1 MAKNVFISHA
11 HDDKALADAVTELVR
26 RVFDEHAMVSYSS
39 DQSSG
44 GGIQAGSQ
52 WLEWILQQIQQSDVT
67 IVMLTP
73 ASISK
78 PWLMWESGAVSGVS
92 LALKEGTPII
102 PLLFRLD
109 KDQVPSPLG
118 DRQAEYGES
127 LEGIERVLQALQA
140 SIGEPESRLMPL
152 LLREHVPPYLEQV
165 KLAVQDRP
173 LPLTEDAVQEWCE
186 RLDELRAARRSRE
199 VGHLHR
205 ALLLAF
211 TPAGPEPPPLD
222 LRLHRRLGEMYL
234 EVGQGAEAIKQ
245 FELALRLAPKDLFLL
260 HKLALAHLE
269 AVDVNGALE
278 VLTSIEKLDADAAN
292 WSPEIAGLK
301 GRSYR
306 ERWQST
312 GDVQDLRTARD
323 AYSKAMEFSP
333 DSYYLADNF
342 GQLSL
347 LLGERERAI
356 EAFGKAEQAIARSGE
371 RSVWSLAT
379 TATAAIVRGDETHA
393 LAILGDIQAL
403 GATQR
408 ELHSIENGLRRLQH
422 SLKVSDE
429 MFGRWIG
436 ALRGG
441 AEAVPP
447 VKVEAPG

>member
-26 RVFDEHAMVSYSS
+26 RVFDEHAVVGYSS
-39 DQSSG
+39 DHSSG

-52 WLEWILQQIQQSDVT
+52 WLAWILQQIRQSDVT

-109 KDQVPSPLG
+109 KDQIPSPLG

-127 LEGIERVLQALQA
+127 REGIERVVQALQA
-140 SIGEPESRLMPL
+140 SIGEPEPRLMPL

-173 LPLTEDAVQEWCE
+173 LPLTEAAVQEWCE
-186 RLDELRAARRSRE
+186 RLDELRRARRSRE

-211 TPAGPEPPPLD
+211 TPTGSEPPPLD

-234 EVGQGAEAIKQ
+234 EARQGAEAIKQ
-245 FELALRLAPKDLFLL
+245 FELALRLTPKDLFLL

-278 VLTSIEKLDADAAN
+278 VLTSIEKLDAHAADWN
-292 WSPEIAGLK
+292 TEIAGLK

-312 GDVQDLRTARD
+312 GDVVDLRTARD
-323 AYSKAMEFSP
+323 AYSRAMENDP
-333 DSYYLADNF
+333 ESYYLADNA

-356 EAFGKAEQAIARSGE
+356 EALAKAEQAIAPSGE

-379 TATAAIVRGDETHA
+379 TATAVIVRGDEARA

-403 GATQR
+403 GPTQR
-408 ELHSIENGLRRLQH
+408 ELHSIENGLRRLRA
-422 SLKVSDE
+422 SLEVSDE
-429 MFGRWIG
+429 VFGRWVG

-441 AEAVPP
+441 AEVVPP
-447 VKVEAPG
+447 VDVEASG

>member
-1 MAKNVFISHA
+1 MPKNVFISHA
-11 HDDKALADAVTELVR
+11 HDDKALADAVSGLVR
-26 RVFDEHAMVSYSS
+26 RVFDEHAAVGYSS
-39 DQSSG
+39 DHSSG

-52 WLEWILQQIQQSDVT
+52 WLAWILQQVRRSDVT

-109 KDQVPSPLG
+109 RDQIPSPLA
-118 DRQAEYGES
+118 DRQAEHGES
-127 LEGIERVLQALQA
+127 REGIERVLKALQA
-140 SIGEPESRLMPL
+140 TIGEPPAAYMPL

-173 LPLTEDAVQEWCE
+173 LPLTEAAVQEWCE
-186 RLDELRAARRSRE
+186 RLDALRAARRSRE

-211 TPAGPEPPPLD
+211 TPAGSEPPPLD
-222 LRLHRRLGEMYL
+222 VRLHRRLGEMYL
-234 EVGQGAEAIKQ
+234 EARQGTEAIEQ

-260 HKLALAHLE
+260 HKLALARLE

-278 VLTSIEKLDADAAN
+278 VFASIEKLDPQAADWNA
-292 WSPEIAGLK
+292 EIAGLK
-301 GRSYR
+301 GRTYR

-312 GDVQDLRTARD
+312 GDVEDLRTARD
-323 AYSKAMEFSP
+323 AYSQAMENDP
-333 DSYYLADNF
+333 ESYYLADNA

-379 TATAAIVRGDETHA
+379 TATAEIVLGEEARA
-393 LAILGDIQAL
+393 LAVLGDIQAL
-403 GATQR
+403 GPTQR
-408 ELHSIENGLRRLQH
+408 ELHSIENGLHRLRD
-422 SLKVSDE
+422 SLDVPDE
-429 MFGRWIG
+429 VFGRWVG

-441 AEAVPP
+441 AEVVPP
-447 VKVEAPG
+447 VEAQASG